1 MVKKG
6 INKLSALVSGLLFSI
21 IVPAQELPLLPSDP
35 AVKTEVFP
43 DGMTCYVAANP
54 YVKGFADY
62 AVVRGSDAEV
72 VFRESNVLTVRP
84 EKVDS
89 MLLSLVSEIAGSGTP
104 ADYAVIACGD
114 LDVPEVV
121 KKLKYM
127 SLMVPAGAA
136 PEKLKCKSG
145 PQSRVSFRECADTL
159 SGLSAVIAEWTSPR
173 TPGHLMKTVQ
183 KAVYDKAA
191 FELGHIAC
199 ERIRS
204 RLGSLN
210 IDAHE
215 VTMSRKGSLDGP
227 GDEVFMLK
235 VITDPQYAQ
244 VVVDIVRETLG
255 GIDKHGAYASELRL
269 AEDAYLSE
277 LSVQAEDRSN
287 AAYVDRCISSYIYG
301 SSLMSPEGLIA
312 FHRSKD
318 ISDTLRMSVFSGIAS
333 AMIDIEPGDYPEPA
347 DRHADL
353 SDTLSLPGMSDRTL
367 LRGFRK
373 DPVSGGTVWTY
384 SNGFRV
390 VYRKMPTAGK
400 IHYSL
405 AVNGGYGTLEDVEP
419 DGYLS
424 RYLDGCYISGM
435 NPEYFRNMLR
445 LAGMTMDVTLNFSNI
460 IIGGEVKNRNV
471 GLMMKALLAVANRR
485 SADDPLIDGMASRM
499 NDGVLVI
506 VSDMEENRLRRQL
519 SSYVGGFRTNEKTLR
534 NIRVNGAGVDDFRM
548 SDHPGDGDVLV
559 VENSVRLPLTLENC
573 AAADIAAV
581 VLEYELVRMLAP
593 LGLSADVSHTLRI
606 YPEDRYNV
614 LMEIRREDGEKI
626 DMELML
632 AVRSVL
638 KDVTGKE
645 VSPELLSAAKAYVR
659 NAKSLAKEHP
669 SYWLHA
675 IALRYLDGK
684 DFTTGYEAKA
694 DAVTLE
700 KLSSLLSLLE
710 F

>member
-6 INKLSALVSGLLFSI
+6 LNKVSALVSGLLISI

-72 VFRESNVLTVRP
+72 VFREKNVLTVNP
-84 EKVDS
+84 IQVDS
-89 MLLSLVSEIAGSGTP
+89 MLLSLISAVADSGTP

-114 LDVPEVV
+114 LDAPEVL

-127 SLMVPAGAA
+127 SLMVPAGAI
-136 PEKLKCKSG
+136 PEKLKCESG
-145 PQSRVSFRECADTL
+145 QQGMVTFRECTDTL
-159 SGLSAVIAEWTSPR
+159 SGLSAIIAEWTSPR
-173 TPGHLMKTVQ
+173 TPGHLMNTVQ

-199 ERIRS
+199 DRVRN
-204 RLGSLN
+204 RLKRLN
-210 IDAHE
+210 IAAPE
-215 VTMSRKGSLDGP
+215 VSMNHNGSLDGP
-227 GDEVFMLK
+227 GDEVFTLK
-235 VITDPQYAQ
+235 VVTDPQYAP
-244 VVVDIVRETLG
+244 VVIDVVRETLG
-255 GIDKHGAYASELRL
+255 GIDMHGAYASELRL

-277 LSVQAEDRSN
+277 LSMLAEDRSN

-301 SSLMSPEGLIA
+301 SSLISPEGLIA

-318 ISDTLRMSVFSGIAS
+318 ISDALRVSVFSGISS
-333 AMIDIEPGDYPEPA
+333 ALIDIEPGDYPEPA
-347 DRHADL
+347 DRYADL

-384 SNGFRV
+384 ANGFKV
-390 VYRKMPTAGK
+390 VYKKMPTAGK

-405 AVNGGYGTLEDVEP
+405 AVNGGYGTLEGVEP
-419 DGYLS
+419 EGYLS
-424 RYLDGCYISGM
+424 RYLDGCHISGM
-435 NPEYFRNMLR
+435 KPEYFRNMLQ
-445 LAGMTMDVTLNFSNI
+445 LAGMTMDATLNFSNI
-460 IIGGEVKNRNV
+460 IVRGEVEDHNV
-471 GLMMKALLAVANRR
+471 DLMMKALLAIANRR
-485 SADDPLIDGMASRM
+485 SADDPLIDEMASRT

-506 VSDMEENRLRRQL
+506 VSDMEESRLRRQL

-534 NIRVNGAGVDDFRM
+534 NMRVSGVGIDDFRM
-548 SDHPGDGDVLV
+548 SCHPDDALV
-559 VENSVRLPLTLENC
+559 AENSVRLPLTLENC

-614 LMEIRREDGEKI
+614 LMEIRREDGGKI
-626 DMELML
+626 DAELML

-638 KDVTGKE
+638 KDVAEKE
-645 VSPELLSAAKAYVR
+645 VSPELLSAAKAYAK
-659 NAKSLAKEHP
+659 NAKALAREHP

-694 DAVTLE
+694 DAVTAA
-700 KLSSLLSLLE
+700 KVASLLSLLE